1 MGRLRSLKRL
11 VHDAVDATVEIVREG
26 HDSGAR
32 AVRRVTDEI
41 DGVRE
46 AAEVID
52 GARWVTTS
60 GVLGAVKGVNRLVEA
75 VTEAGLDAALGEGSH
90 DTPAPVAMRSDA
102 GGGAWWADAALGA
115 LNGAVGDHLG
125 PRHDA
130 LDLAMRL
137 RVGARYVDPTPEAL
151 AAALPEATD
160 HLVVFVHGLGTTEWS
175 WALKAQEYY
184 GAPDVTFASQLTR
197 DLGATCVF
205 VRYNTGRHVSEGGAA
220 LCALLERLVAGYPAP
235 LSSLVLVG
243 HSMGGLVCRSACH
256 EAERTGA
263 AWADTL
269 TDAFYLGSPHRGA
282 PLAKLGHAL
291 ARGLSAIDL
300 PATRVIGKVLEGR
313 SSGVKDLRHGA
324 LVDEEWDAPQPL
336 LDRDAVP
343 LPHAR
348 HAFISGAVTEDP
360 DHVATRLIG
369 DLLVRVPSA
378 SGPKWVGETFD
389 IDATSY
395 GGVLH
400 HELQNHPAVY
410 AHILRLLSGG
420 V

>member
-11 VHDAVDATVEIVREG
+11 AHDAVDATVEIVREG

-46 AAEVID
+46 AAEAID
-52 GARWVTTS
+52 GVRRVTTS

-75 VTEAGLDAALGEGSH
+75 VTEAGLDAALGEEDAGEH
-90 DTPAPVAMRSDA
+90 APVAMRSDA

-130 LDLAMRL
+130 LDLSMRL
-137 RVGARYVDPTPEAL
+137 RVGARYVDPTPDAL
-151 AAALPEATD
+151 ADALPEATD
-160 HLVVFVHGLGTTEWS
+160 RLVVFVHGLGTTEWS
-175 WALKAQEYY
+175 WALGSQEYY
-184 GAPDVTFASQLTR
+184 GAPDVTFASQLTA

-205 VRYNTGRHVSEGGAA
+205 VRYNTGRHVSRGGEE
-220 LCALLERLVAGYPAP
+220 LCALLERLVAGYPAE
-235 LSSLVLVG
+235 LTSLVLVG

-263 AWADTL
+263 AWADDL
-269 TDAFYLGSPHRGA
+269 TDVFYLGSPHRGA

-300 PATRVIGKVLEGR
+300 PATRVIGRVLDGR
-313 SSGVKDLRHGA
+313 SAGVKDLRHGA
-324 LVDEEWDAPQPL
+324 LVEEEWDAPAPL
-336 LDRDAVP
+336 VDRDTVP

-348 HAFISGAVTEDP
+348 HAFVSGAVTRDAG
-360 DHVATRLIG
+360 HVATRLIG

-378 SGPKWVGETFD
+378 SGPEWVSETFD
-389 IDATSY
+389 IDATHH

-410 AHILRLLSGG
+410 AHLLRLLSTD